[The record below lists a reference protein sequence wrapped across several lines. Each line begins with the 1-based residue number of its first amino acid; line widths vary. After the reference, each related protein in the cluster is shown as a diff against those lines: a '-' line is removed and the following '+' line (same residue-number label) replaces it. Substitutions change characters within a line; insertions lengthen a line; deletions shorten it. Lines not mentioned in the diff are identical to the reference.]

1 MQKHGGE
8 EVKKLNF
15 LQLIKEQKQKQDRR
29 YQAQLAQLV
38 GAK

>member
-1 MQKHGGE
+1 MKNNWQL
-8 EVKKLNF
+8 V
-15 LQLIKEQKQKQDRR
+15 LIKKQKEKEDRR